1 MLLAEPALLP
11 PISARKVSAHQRVD
25 GATRVEFSA
34 AGGTTRLADLYQRAP
49 CRVLFPDVDAD
60 EPKQA
65 VLLTTSGGLTGGDRL
80 QTDVIANAGA
90 CATLTSQAAEKIY
103 RALPGDDAARIGVR
117 IAAAAGAY
125 VEYLAQETILFDGA
139 RLRRH
144 LDADLAPGAR
154 LLAVESLVFG
164 RGAMGEALRSGFV
177 HDAWRIRRGGRL
189 IFADALHLDGLHFDG
204 EAAALRAAP
213 FGFGT
218 ATACAT
224 LIYAAEDAPALLA
237 PVRASLGEANVPPIA
252 HATTREQMLIVRLL
266 ADDAAA
272 LRQVVIQV
280 AALIRTLAAGLPR
293 RLPQVWYC

>member
-11 PISARKVSAHQRVD
+11 SVSAHQRVD
-25 GATRVEFSA
+25 GATRIEFSA
-34 AGGTTRLADLYQRAP
+34 TGGKTRLTDLYQRAP
-49 CRVLFPDVDAD
+49 CRVLFPDIDAD
-60 EPKQA
+60 EPAQA

-80 QTDVIANAGA
+80 QVDFAANAQA
-90 CATLTSQAAEKIY
+90 RATLTSQAAEKIY
-103 RALPGDDAARIGVR
+103 RALPGDDAARIDVR
-117 IAAAAGAY
+117 IAAGAGAY

-164 RGAMGEALRSGFV
+164 RGAMGESLRRGFV
-177 HDAWRIRRGGRL
+177 HDAWRIRRDGRL
-189 IFADALHLDGLHFDG
+189 IFADALHLDGLHCDDDL
-204 EAAALRAAP
+204 AALRAAP
-213 FGFGT
+213 FGFGA

-224 LIYAAEDAPALLA
+224 LIDAADDAPALLA
-237 PVRASLGEANVPPIA
+237 PVRARLGEANMAPIA

-266 ADDAAA
+266 AADAAA
-272 LRQVVIQV
+272 LRR
-280 AALIRTLAAGLPR
+280 ALVRAVGIVRALAAGLPE